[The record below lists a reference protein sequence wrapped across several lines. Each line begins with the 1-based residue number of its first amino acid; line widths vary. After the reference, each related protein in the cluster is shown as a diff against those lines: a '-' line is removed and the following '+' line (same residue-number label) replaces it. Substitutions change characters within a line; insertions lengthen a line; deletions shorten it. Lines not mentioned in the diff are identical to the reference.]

1 MKVMVGLVIIILMIF
16 MANLFW
22 PSNQINDRKLSAIEK
37 SLEKSESIERTL
49 NKDIILSTNLN
60 APSDDVKIKLMKAEY
75 LILQKDRKN
84 LKRRLSRLKH
94 DMWGLSFD
102 PEMAKKMSEIMLNAY
117 KLIKNPNMLG
127 AFSSVK
133 EIQDE
138 IAKIKFAKNAI
149 KQVRELIEDNQKSTA
164 VTD

>member
-1 MKVMVGLVIIILMIF
+1 
-16 MANLFW
+16 
-22 PSNQINDRKLSAIEK
+22 
-37 SLEKSESIERTL
+37 
-49 NKDIILSTNLN
+49 
-60 APSDDVKIKLMKAEY
+60 MKAEY